1 MTDSKSDGQIEPKN
15 SVFIKFPR
23 VFAAAMFLR
32 GKIWGKLD
40 LFVSGQGPKSY
51 KNHIS
56 YY

>member
-32 GKIWGKLD
+32 GKIGT
-40 LFVSGQGPKSY
+40 FRQRSGS
-51 KNHIS
+51 
-56 YY
+56 